1 MDPVTGMIRI
11 RVPLD
16 RETRDKYILSVEARN
31 GISTGYCQVR
41 IESLLKGRNEY
52 IRKRIPTCLGIG
64 GQVELNVEDVN
75 DNGPT
80 FPTSS
85 VRISVAESHPLHA
98 PLYVAH
104 AVDPDVVPPHPIR
117 YALGQNSNDLFGID
131 ARSGELYLSRR
142 LDYETQQRHGLL
154 IRAVDG
160 GGLTANLSLGVE
172 VQDVNDNPPVFER
185 NEYHVEVPEGAKLDS
200 QVRKIFITRPSRGHL
215 FAEET
220 REIHG
225 GNTRREGGRE
235 ILDRPREEQ
244 GTIFPSLFPFFSLP
258 IPPTPHPPPFFD
270 SFSPNSSSP
279 RRRIISSGGIPST
292 FSTSPPPPPP
302 PRLVDRGR
310 GEEKEEKGEEGE
322 ESNTWYFGRN

>member
-220 REIHG
+220 RG
-225 GNTRREGGRE
+225 RKYTEGGRE
-235 ILDRPREEQ
+235 RNSGSAEG
-244 GTIFPSLFPFFSLP
+244 GTRNHLSFPLPLFFP
-258 IPPTPHPPPFFD
+258 PHPPPTPFFD

-279 RRRIISSGGIPST
+279 RRRIISSGGIPPT

-302 PRLVDRGR
+302 PRLVDRPRVNRGR
-310 GEEKEEKGEEGE
+310 GEEKEERGEEGE

>member
-1 MDPVTGMIRI
+1 M
-11 RVPLD
+11 
-16 RETRDKYILSVEARN
+16 
-31 GISTGYCQVR
+31 
-41 IESLLKGRNEY
+41 
-52 IRKRIPTCLGIG
+52 
-64 GQVELNVEDVN
+64 EDVN

-104 AVDPDVVPPHPIR
+104 ATDPDVVPSHPIR

-154 IRAVDG
+154 IRALDG
-160 GGLTANLSLGVE
+160 GGLSANLSLSVE

-215 FAEET
+215 SAGEGRAVGSPFSDMEMFTE
-220 REIHG
+220 RRKNRKG
-225 GNTRREGGRE
+225 GGEV
-235 ILDRPREEQ
+235 LDLWEDS
-244 GTIFPSLFPFFSLP
+244 TLSFPFN
-258 IPPTPHPPPFFD
+258 
-270 SFSPNSSSP
+270 SFSNSSSP
-279 RRRIISSGGIPST
+279 RRNSIRRNQPPPLLLPFSFLLRLVVDSFFSWTGYYYSRIVTIDNRGKFRISIVSRVGKERLAIGRGGTTRSSSEEAISSRG
-292 FSTSPPPPPP
+292 TSDEHRFLAVVATGERN
-302 PRLVDRGR
+302 PRIRGYR
-310 GEEKEEKGEEGE
+310 
-322 ESNTWYFGRN
+322 

>member
-1 MDPVTGMIRI
+1 M
-11 RVPLD
+11 
-16 RETRDKYILSVEARN
+16 
-31 GISTGYCQVR
+31 
-41 IESLLKGRNEY
+41 
-52 IRKRIPTCLGIG
+52 
-64 GQVELNVEDVN
+64 EDVN

-160 GGLTANLSLGVE
+160 GGLTANLSLSVE

-220 REIHG
+220 RGRI
-225 GNTRREGGRE
+225 GNTRREGREKFWIGRGRNH
-235 ILDRPREEQ
+235 LSSP
-244 GTIFPSLFPFFSLP
+244 FP
-258 IPPTPHPPPFFD
+258 PPPFSIRFRIRL
-270 SFSPNSSSP
+270 
-279 RRRIISSGGIPST
+279 RRGG
-292 FSTSPPPPPP
+292 
-302 PRLVDRGR
+302 G
-310 GEEKEEKGEEGE
+310 
-322 ESNTWYFGRN
+322 